1 VGSLSILATATAT
14 TPGPDPCDNAAM
26 QMGQG
31 HFGLSVH
38 KWEHLAR
45 FAGLEDY

>member
-1 VGSLSILATATAT
+1 MGSLSIPATATAA
-14 TPGPDPCDNAAM
+14 GPDPCDNAAM